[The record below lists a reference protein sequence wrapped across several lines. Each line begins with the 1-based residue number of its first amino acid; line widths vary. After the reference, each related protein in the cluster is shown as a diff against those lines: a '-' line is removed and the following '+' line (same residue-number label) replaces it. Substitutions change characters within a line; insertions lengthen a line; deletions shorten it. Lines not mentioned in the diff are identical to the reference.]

1 MIYDSVPGLLE
12 KTNEEKLAK
21 EMADLEL
28 SEVTAHK
35 ASNLLQNTNVRGKFL
50 FEKVC

>member
-1 MIYDSVPGLLE
+1 MIYNSVPAFRKG
-12 KTNEEKLAK
+12 NEEKLAK
-21 EMADLEL
+21 EMADSES

-35 ASNLLQNTNVRGKFL
+35 ASNLLQNNNVHGNFL